1 MTTPDARDDGPRPY
15 VGQIG
20 ATSTAPQPAARDI
33 PRTLPEVRRHRSL
46 TIRVLLVAL
55 GTLSLVLGVIG
66 IFVPGLPTTP
76 FVLLAAACYARASR
90 RFFGWLVSNPTFGP
104 LVLEWHRHRSLPRRV
119 KRLAIG
125 TMCVSLGISIVFFVR
140 PLWLQLA
147 VAALGAVG
155 AFWVHR
161 IPTRELDP
169 DPRTVQG

>member
-1 MTTPDARDDGPRPY
+1 MTTPDARDDGLRAPA
-15 VGQIG
+15 GQIG
-20 ATSTAPQPAARDI
+20 SARDI
-33 PRTLPEVRRHRSL
+33 PQAMPEVRRHRSL

-90 RFFGWLVSNPTFGP
+90 RFFGWLVANPTFGP

-119 KRLAIG
+119 KRVAIG

-161 IPTRELDP
+161 IPTRELHTA
-169 DPRTVQG
+169 PRTVQG